1 VSRRGFWMA
10 GLVAG
15 LAALFPDLAMAEPPQ
30 RIVSANQCSDVL
42 LPALVEPARIA
53 GLSRLAGD
61 NLPAVPRISGSL
73 DSILALQP
81 DLVLIGPEGRG
92 RKEELLR
99 GFGLEVM
106 VFDLPDGLD
115 ALRELLRRMGA
126 RLDAV
131 EQAEALA
138 DGLPLAGP
146 VDADAPQALWLAP
159 NLYAFGAGTMA
170 GDLLAAS
177 GWRNGL
183 GTDARGWVSL
193 TLEGLLAR
201 PVALLITGGAEGAS
215 RAEGLLAHP
224 ALDKVGHSRLVLPS
238 EGLGCDPA
246 AVMRVAELLRTARR
260 GIAATGGAG

>member
-1 VSRRGFWMA
+1 MNRRGLWMA
-10 GLVAG
+10 GLVVALAVFRPALAG
-15 LAALFPDLAMAEPPQ
+15 AEGPG
-30 RIVSANQCSDVL
+30 RIVSANQCSDAL

-61 NLPAVPRISGSL
+61 GLPQVPRITGSL

-81 DLVLIGPEGRG
+81 DLVLTGPEGRG

-126 RLDAV
+126 RLGAA
-131 EQAEALA
+131 ERAEALA
-138 DGLPLAGP
+138 DGLPMARP
-146 VDADAPQALWLAP
+146 VAADAPQALWLAP

-183 GTDARGWVSL
+183 GPDAQGWVSL

-201 PVALLITGGAEGAS
+201 PVTLLISGGTEGAS

-224 ALDKVGHSRLVLPS
+224 VLDKVGHRRLELPS

-246 AVMRVAELLRTARR
+246 AVMRVAELLRAARR
-260 GIAATGGAG
+260 GIAAAGGAG